1 MKSRD
6 MIPSISFWFRSPWK
20 ISWRFEKLHQQLL
33 HVFLFDDGVLLA
45 LVVLLLSLSS
55 LSRLLAS
62 FWYTLVPPPLYR

>member
-1 MKSRD
+1 
-6 MIPSISFWFRSPWK
+6 
-20 ISWRFEKLHQQLL
+20 
-33 HVFLFDDGVLLA
+33 LFDDGVLLA